1 MDATTTK
8 ANLLD
13 ILEPMLFND
22 LIDSF
27 VGDGTMSPFEGAVRK
42 AWYEDDRKQIQVPI
56 RTENRLDYLEDFIGD
71 DLLRK
76 WSHEEI
82 ADRLLRIWRRCDKS
96 STEFHTLVQRMNLI
110 EEQTACEAMLFFRKH
125 LKGSCDGCDA
135 DGG

>member
-56 RTENRLDYLEDFIGD
+56 RTENRLDYLEDFMCD

-76 WSHEEI
+76 RRHEAI
-82 ADRLLRIWRRCDKS
+82 ADRLLSIWMQCDES
-96 STEFHTLVQRMNLI
+96 ATGFHTLVRRMNLV
-110 EEQTACEAMLFFRKH
+110 EEQVACEAMLFFRKY
-125 LKGSCDGCDA
+125 LKGSCDGCD
-135 DGG
+135 DDQS